1 MQHFLKLLTLI
12 IFSLVIA
19 ACSTTKPADT
29 DTTGVDTTTPGLS
42 AEEIARREAA
52 EAARRA
58 QEAEAARLAA
68 LLNST
73 TVYFGFDQDV
83 IDAEYTEMLRL
94 HAERMLQDG
103 RSVTLEGHADER
115 GTPEYNL
122 ALGERRA
129 KAVAQ
134 LLRTFGVSNSQ
145 IEVVSFGEES
155 PAVSG
160 HDESTWAKNRRVELN
175 YK

>member
-1 MQHFLKLLTLI
+1 MKHFLKLAT
-12 IFSLVIA
+12 LVIFALSMA
-19 ACSTTKPADT
+19 ACTTTKKPSSGSDT
-29 DTTGVDTTTPGLS
+29 GAVTNNGVS
-42 AEEIARREAA
+42 AAELERQRAA

-58 QEAEAARLAA
+58 SEAERLRIAN

-73 TVYFGFDQDV
+73 TVYFGFNQDV
-83 IDAEYTEMLRL
+83 LSSEYTEMLQL
-94 HAERMLQDG
+94 HAERMIRDG
-103 RSVTLEGHADER
+103 RNVVLEGHGDER

-145 IEVVSFGEES
+145 IEVISFGEES
-155 PAVSG
+155 PAALG
-160 HDESTWAKNRRVELN
+160 HDESSWAKNRRVELN

>member
-1 MQHFLKLLTLI
+1 MKQLFKLITIAVLALT
-12 IFSLVIA
+12 VA
-19 ACSTTKPADT
+19 ACSTTKKDDSANSGSSQS
-29 DTTGVDTTTPGLS
+29 TGLTAEQLAAQRA
-42 AEEIARREAA
+42 AEEAKRRAA
-52 EAARRA
+52 EEAARI
-58 QEAEAARLAA
+58 QA
-68 LLNST
+68 LLDST
-73 TVYFGFDQDV
+73 TVYFGYDQDV
-83 IDAEYTEMLRL
+83 IDSEYTEMLRL
-94 HAERMLQDG
+94 HADRMVAEN
-103 RSVTLEGHADER
+103 RSVVLEGHADER

-134 LLRTFGVSNSQ
+134 LLRTFGVSDSQ

-160 HDESTWAKNRRVELN
+160 HTDSSWAKNRRVELN

>member
-1 MQHFLKLLTLI
+1 MKHLFKLLALAVFALAI
-12 IFSLVIA
+12 S

-29 DTTGVDTTTPGLS
+29 NDTVVENTGPT
-42 AEEIARREAA
+42 AEELAERQAAEEARR
-52 EAARRA
+52 RA
-58 QEAEAARLAA
+58 EAEAARIAA
-68 LLNST
+68 LLDST
-73 TVYFGFDQDV
+73 TVYFGYDQDV
-83 IDAEYTEMLRL
+83 LDAEYTEMLRL
-94 HAERMLQDG
+94 HAERMVAQN

-134 LLRTFGVSNSQ
+134 MLRTYGVADSQ

-155 PAVSG
+155 PAVMG
-160 HDESTWAKNRRVELN
+160 HDESSWAKNRRVELN

>member
-1 MQHFLKLLTLI
+1 MKHFIKLAT
-12 IFSLVIA
+12 LVIFA
-19 ACSTTKPADT
+19 LSMSACTTTKAPSSSDDAST
-29 DTTGVDTTTPGLS
+29 VSQGATA
-42 AEEIARREAA
+42 AELERQRAA

-58 QEAEAARLAA
+58 AEAERLRIAN

-83 IDAEYTEMLRL
+83 LASEYSEMLQL
-94 HAERMLQDG
+94 HAERMIREG
-103 RSVTLEGHADER
+103 RKVVLEGHADER

-134 LLRTFGVSNSQ
+134 LLRTFGVANSQ

-155 PAVSG
+155 PAALG
-160 HDESTWAKNRRVELN
+160 HNEASWAKNRRVELN

>member
-12 IFSLVIA
+12 TFSLVIA

-29 DTTGVDTTTPGLS
+29 DTSGVDTTDTGLS

-58 QEAEAARLAA
+58 QEAEAARIAA
-68 LLNST
+68 LLNSN

-83 IDAEYTEMLRL
+83 IDSEYTEMLRL
-94 HAERMLQDG
+94 HAERMVRDN
-103 RSVTLEGHADER
+103 RSVILEGHADER

-134 LLRTFGVSNSQ
+134 LLRTFGVSGSQ

-155 PAVSG
+155 PAVAG
-160 HDESTWAKNRRVELN
+160 HEESTWAKNRRVELN

>member
-1 MQHFLKLLTLI
+1 MKHLTKLAALAV
-12 IFSLVIA
+12 FALVIS
-19 ACSTTKPADT
+19 ACTTTKPTETT
-29 DTTGVDTTTPGLS
+29 DTGTTQSGPTAEQLAAQRA
-42 AEEIARREAA
+42 AEEARRAAAA
-52 EAARRA
+52 EAARI
-58 QEAEAARLAA
+58 QA
-68 LLNST
+68 LLDST
-73 TVYFGFDQDV
+73 TIYFGYDQDL
-83 IDAEYTEMLRL
+83 IDSEYTEMLRL
-94 HAERMLQDG
+94 HAERMVAEN

-134 LLRTFGVSNSQ
+134 LLKTFGVSDSQ

-155 PAVSG
+155 PAMSG
-160 HDESTWAKNRRVELN
+160 HDESSWAKNRRVELN

>member
-1 MQHFLKLLTLI
+1 MTHLAKLMA
-12 IFSLVIA
+12 LVIFA
-19 ACSTTKPADT
+19 LMMSACTTTKKPSSGSDT
-29 DTTGVDTTTPGLS
+29 GAITDNGAS
-42 AEEIARREAA
+42 AAELERRRAA

-58 QEAEAARLAA
+58 AEAERQRIAN

-83 IDAEYTEMLRL
+83 LSSEYTEMLQL
-94 HAERMLQDG
+94 HAERMIRDG
-103 RSVTLEGHADER
+103 RNVVLEGHGDER

-155 PAVSG
+155 PAALG
-160 HDESTWAKNRRVELN
+160 HDESSWAKNRRVELN

>member
-1 MQHFLKLLTLI
+1 MKHLIKLITLAL
-12 IFSLVIA
+12 FALVIS
-19 ACSTTKPADT
+19 ACSTTKPSESIDEPVVE
-29 DTTGVDTTTPGLS
+29 TGPT
-42 AEEIARREAA
+42 AEELERQRAAEEARR
-52 EAARRA
+52 RA
-58 QEAEAARLAA
+58 EAEAARIQA
-68 LLNST
+68 LLDSNV
-73 TVYFGFDQDV
+73 VYFGYDQDV
-83 IDAEYTEMLRL
+83 LDSEYTEMLQL
-94 HAERMLQDG
+94 HADRMVKEN

-134 LLRTFGVSNSQ
+134 LLRTFGVSDSQ

-155 PAVSG
+155 PAMAG
-160 HDESTWAKNRRVELN
+160 HDEASWAKNRRVELN

>member
-1 MQHFLKLLTLI
+1 MKHFLKLAT
-12 IFSLVIA
+12 LVIFALSMA
-19 ACSTTKPADT
+19 ACTTTKKPSSDSDT
-29 DTTGVDTTTPGLS
+29 GTVTNNGVS
-42 AEEIARREAA
+42 AAELERQRAA

-58 QEAEAARLAA
+58 AEAERLRIAN

-83 IDAEYTEMLRL
+83 LTSEYSEMLQL
-94 HAERMLQDG
+94 HAERMIRDG
-103 RSVTLEGHADER
+103 RKVVLEGHADER

-155 PAVSG
+155 PAALG
-160 HDESTWAKNRRVELN
+160 HDESSWAKNRRVELN

>member
-1 MQHFLKLLTLI
+1 MKHLAKLMA
-12 IFSLVIA
+12 LVIFVLMMS
-19 ACSTTKPADT
+19 ACTTTKKPSSGSDT
-29 DTTGVDTTTPGLS
+29 GAITDNGAS
-42 AEEIARREAA
+42 AAELERRRAA

-58 QEAEAARLAA
+58 AEAERQRIAN

-83 IDAEYTEMLRL
+83 LSSEYSEMLQL
-94 HAERMLQDG
+94 HAERMIRDG
-103 RSVTLEGHADER
+103 RKVVLEGHADER

-155 PAVSG
+155 PAALG
-160 HDESTWAKNRRVELN
+160 HDESSWAKNRRVELN